1 MAWTLTGV
9 GIGDGL
15 AMGKAWVLA
24 SARLDLPRRRLEPH
38 QIEPELKRFQE
49 AVEIVSAELT
59 AIKLAMGQE
68 PSAEVTA
75 LLELQSIILRD
86 PLLVAATEQRI
97 QNDHC
102 NAEWGLLQQLEAV
115 SAQFDDIDD
124 PYLRERKADVQ
135 QIVDRILRAM
145 QGEAGLEEAVRE
157 QTNQD
162 EEGDQDEEG
171 GWILVAKDISPA
183 DMLILRKHR
192 FLGFVTE
199 TGSATSHTAILA
211 RSLGLPA
218 VVGVSGLFNQIAQND
233 IIVLKSKEGS
243 VHGALNADDQ
253 LVYKHQQ
260 LRYADDLKA
269 LEDLKQLEGCSID
282 GVSVLLMA
290 NIDLPDDVQI
300 ALDRGCD
307 GIGLF
312 RSEFLFMNR
321 STVPTEEEQFQ
332 AYSAVVRS
340 MAGRPVTIRTLDA
353 GADKEVSALHSGHDR
368 PANPALA
375 SRAIRY
381 SLQSPDLFLS
391 QLRAMLR
398 ASAFGPVKI
407 LIPMVSGPSEMISA
421 REMVQ
426 QAMTSLRAKGLA
438 FNAKINVGAMIEV
451 PSAAIAIDGLIAHID
466 FASIGTNDL
475 IQYTLAIDRTD
486 RSVAH
491 LYNPL
496 HPAVLRLIEQ
506 TIRSCHRANLPVSL
520 CGEMAGDA
528 ELTRLLLG
536 LGLREFSMHATEIL
550 KVKRVVRNSS
560 VTSLARGVGRL
571 LKLPDPALVRAGLSA
586 LNAKAEAVG

>member
-1 MAWTLTGV
+1 MAWMLSGV

-15 AMGKAWVLA
+15 AMGRAWVLA
-24 SARLDLPRRRLEPH
+24 SARLDLPRRRLEPD
-38 QIEPELKRFQE
+38 QVEPELKRFRE
-49 AVEIVSAELT
+49 AVSIVNKEL
-59 AIKLAMGQE
+59 ADLKEAMGQE
-68 PSAEVTA
+68 PSAEVSA
-75 LLELQSIILRD
+75 LLELQAIILRD

-97 QNDHC
+97 ESDCC

-115 SAQFDDIDD
+115 SAQFDEIDD

-145 QGEAGLEEAVRE
+145 QGYIGLEEAVLE
-157 QTNQD
+157 SHSQD
-162 EEGDQDEEG
+162 DD

-183 DMLILRKHR
+183 DMLILRRHR

-218 VVGVSGLFNQIAQND
+218 VVGVSGLLNQIAQND
-233 IIVLKSKEGS
+233 IIVLRSDEGS
-243 VHGALNADDQ
+243 VLGALTADDQ
-253 LVYKHQQ
+253 SVYKGQQ
-260 LRYADDLKA
+260 ALYADDLKA
-269 LEDLKQLEGCSID
+269 LEDFKQLASCSLD

-300 ALDRGCD
+300 AIDRGCD

-321 STVPTEEEQFQ
+321 STIPSEDEQFQ
-332 AYSAVVRS
+332 AYSAVVKA
-340 MAGRPVTIRTLDA
+340 MGGRPVTIRTLDA
-353 GADKEVSALHSGHDR
+353 GADKEVTALSIGHDR
-368 PANPALA
+368 PNNPALA

-398 ASAFGPVKI
+398 ASAFGQVKI

-438 FNAKINVGAMIEV
+438 FNSKVSVGAMIEV
-451 PSAAIAIDGLIAHID
+451 PSAAIAIDGLIAHMD

-496 HPAVLRLIEQ
+496 HPAILRLIDQ
-506 TIRSCHRANLPVSL
+506 TIRSCNRANLPVSL
-520 CGEMAGDA
+520 CGEMAGDIDF
-528 ELTRLLLG
+528 TRLLLG

-550 KVKRVVRNSS
+550 KVKRVVRSSS
-560 VTSLARGVGRL
+560 VASLSRGVGRL
-571 LKLPDPALVRAGLSA
+571 LKLPDPALVKSGLSA
-586 LNAKAEAVG
+586 INAKALTTG

>member
-1 MAWTLTGV
+1 MAWMLSGV

-15 AMGKAWVLA
+15 AMGRAWVLA
-24 SARLDLPRRRLEPH
+24 SARLDLPRRRLEPD
-38 QIEPELKRFQE
+38 QVEPELKRFRE
-49 AVEIVSAELT
+49 AVSIVNKEL
-59 AIKLAMGQE
+59 ADLKEAMGQE
-68 PSAEVTA
+68 PSAEVSA
-75 LLELQSIILRD
+75 LLELQAIILRD

-97 QNDHC
+97 ESDCC

-115 SAQFDDIDD
+115 SAQFDEIDD

-145 QGEAGLEEAVRE
+145 QGDIGLEEAVLE
-157 QTNQD
+157 SHSQD
-162 EEGDQDEEG
+162 DD

-183 DMLILRKHR
+183 DMLILRRHR

-218 VVGVSGLFNQIAQND
+218 VVGVSGLLNQIAQND
-233 IIVLKSKEGS
+233 IIVLRSDEGS
-243 VHGALNADDQ
+243 VLGALTADDQ
-253 LVYKHQQ
+253 SVYKGQQ
-260 LRYADDLKA
+260 ALYADDLKA
-269 LEDLKQLEGCSID
+269 LEDFKQLASCSLD

-300 ALDRGCD
+300 AIDRGCD

-321 STVPTEEEQFQ
+321 STIPSEDEQFQ
-332 AYSAVVRS
+332 AYSAVVKA
-340 MAGRPVTIRTLDA
+340 MGGRPVTIRTLDA
-353 GADKEVSALHSGHDR
+353 GADKEVTALSIGHDR
-368 PANPALA
+368 PNNPALA

-398 ASAFGPVKI
+398 ASAFGQVKI

-438 FNAKINVGAMIEV
+438 FNSKVSVGAMIEV
-451 PSAAIAIDGLIAHID
+451 PSAAIAIDGLIAHMD

-496 HPAVLRLIEQ
+496 HPAILRLIDQ
-506 TIRSCHRANLPVSL
+506 TIRSCNRANLPVSL
-520 CGEMAGDA
+520 CGEMAGDIDF
-528 ELTRLLLG
+528 TRLLLG

-550 KVKRVVRNSS
+550 KVKRVVRSSS
-560 VTSLARGVGRL
+560 VASLSRGVGRL
-571 LKLPDPALVRAGLSA
+571 LKLPDPALVKSGLSA
-586 LNAKAEAVG
+586 INAKALTTG

>member
-1 MAWTLTGV
+1 MAWTLSGV

-24 SARLDLPRRRLEPH
+24 SARLDLPRRRLEAD
-38 QIEPELKRFQE
+38 QVEPELKRFRE
-49 AVEIVSAELT
+49 AVSIVNKELSGL
-59 AIKLAMGQE
+59 KEAMGQE
-68 PSAEVTA
+68 PSAEVSA
-75 LLELQSIILRD
+75 LLELQAIILRD

-97 QNDHC
+97 ENDRC

-115 SAQFDDIDD
+115 SAQFDEIED

-145 QGEAGLEEAVRE
+145 QGEAGLDEVVRK
-157 QTNQD
+157 NND
-162 EEGDQDEEG
+162 DDG
-171 GWILVAKDISPA
+171 GWILVAKDISPS
-183 DMLILRKHR
+183 DMLILRRHR

-218 VVGVSGLFNQIAQND
+218 VVGVSGLLNQIAQND

-243 VHGALNADDQ
+243 VLGALNAEDQ
-253 LVYKHQQ
+253 SVYKGQQ
-260 LRYADDLKA
+260 AVYADDLRA
-269 LEDLKQLEGCSID
+269 LDDFKQLASCSLD

-290 NIDLPDDVQI
+290 NIDLPNDVQI

-321 STVPTEEEQFQ
+321 SSLPGEEEQFQ
-332 AYSAVVRS
+332 AYSAVVKA

-353 GADKEVSALHSGHDR
+353 GADKEVSALSFGHDK

-398 ASAFGPVKI
+398 ASAFGQVKI

-426 QAMTSLRAKGLA
+426 QAMTNLRAKGLA
-438 FNAKINVGAMIEV
+438 FNPKISVGAMIEV
-451 PSAAIAIDGLIAHID
+451 PSAAIAIDGLIAHMD

-496 HPAVLRLIEQ
+496 HPAILRLIDQ
-506 TIRSCHRANLPVSL
+506 TIRGCNRANLPVSL
-520 CGEMAGDA
+520 CGEMAGDTD
-528 ELTRLLLG
+528 LTRLLLG

-550 KVKRVVRNSS
+550 KVKRVVRDSS
-560 VTSLARGVGRL
+560 VTSLSRGVGRL
-571 LKLPDPALVRAGLSA
+571 LKLPDAALVKSGLNA
-586 LNAKAEAVG
+586 INAKALRSD

>member
-1 MAWTLTGV
+1 MLSGV

-15 AMGKAWVLA
+15 AMGRAWVLA
-24 SARLDLPRRRLEPH
+24 SARLDLPRRRLEPD
-38 QIEPELKRFQE
+38 QVEPELKRFRE
-49 AVEIVSAELT
+49 AVSIVNKEL
-59 AIKLAMGQE
+59 ADLKEAMGQE
-68 PSAEVTA
+68 PSAEVSA
-75 LLELQSIILRD
+75 LLELQAIILRD

-97 QNDHC
+97 ESDCC

-115 SAQFDDIDD
+115 SAQFDEIDD

-145 QGEAGLEEAVRE
+145 QGDIGLEEAVLE
-157 QTNQD
+157 SHSQD
-162 EEGDQDEEG
+162 DD

-183 DMLILRKHR
+183 DMLILRRHR

-218 VVGVSGLFNQIAQND
+218 VVGVSGLLNQIAQND
-233 IIVLKSKEGS
+233 IIVLRSDEGS
-243 VHGALNADDQ
+243 VLGALTADDQ
-253 LVYKHQQ
+253 SVYKGQQ
-260 LRYADDLKA
+260 ALYADDLKA
-269 LEDLKQLEGCSID
+269 LEDFKQLASCSLD

-300 ALDRGCD
+300 AIDRGCD

-321 STVPTEEEQFQ
+321 STIPSEDEQFQ
-332 AYSAVVRS
+332 AYSAVVKA
-340 MAGRPVTIRTLDA
+340 MGGRPVTIRTLDA
-353 GADKEVSALHSGHDR
+353 GADKEVTALSIGHDR
-368 PANPALA
+368 PNNPALA

-398 ASAFGPVKI
+398 ASAFGQVKI

-438 FNAKINVGAMIEV
+438 FNSKVSVGAMIEV
-451 PSAAIAIDGLIAHID
+451 PSAAIAIDGLIAHMD

-496 HPAVLRLIEQ
+496 HPAILRLIDQ
-506 TIRSCHRANLPVSL
+506 TIRSCNRANLPVSL
-520 CGEMAGDA
+520 CGEMAGDIDF
-528 ELTRLLLG
+528 TRLLLG

-550 KVKRVVRNSS
+550 KVKRVVRSSS
-560 VTSLARGVGRL
+560 VASLSRGVGRL
-571 LKLPDPALVRAGLSA
+571 LKLPDPALVKSGLSA
-586 LNAKAEAVG
+586 INAKTLTPG

>member
-49 AVEIVSAELT
+49 AVEIVNAELT

-157 QTNQD
+157 QTN
-162 EEGDQDEEG
+162 QDEEG

>member
-1 MAWTLTGV
+1 MLSGV

-15 AMGKAWVLA
+15 AMGRAWVLA
-24 SARLDLPRRRLEPH
+24 SARLDLPRRRLEPD
-38 QIEPELKRFQE
+38 QVEPELKRFRE
-49 AVEIVSAELT
+49 AVSIVNKEL
-59 AIKLAMGQE
+59 ADLKEAMGQE
-68 PSAEVTA
+68 PSAEVSA
-75 LLELQSIILRD
+75 LLELQAIILRD

-97 QNDHC
+97 ESDCC

-115 SAQFDDIDD
+115 SAQFDEIDD

-145 QGEAGLEEAVRE
+145 QGDIGLEEAVLE
-157 QTNQD
+157 SHSQD
-162 EEGDQDEEG
+162 DD

-183 DMLILRKHR
+183 DMLILRRHR

-218 VVGVSGLFNQIAQND
+218 VVGVSGLLNQIAQND
-233 IIVLKSKEGS
+233 IIVLRSDEGS
-243 VHGALNADDQ
+243 VLGALTADDQ
-253 LVYKHQQ
+253 SVYKGQQ
-260 LRYADDLKA
+260 ALYADDLKA
-269 LEDLKQLEGCSID
+269 LEDFKQLASCSLD

-300 ALDRGCD
+300 AIDRGCD

-321 STVPTEEEQFQ
+321 STIPSEDEQFQ
-332 AYSAVVRS
+332 AYSAVVKA
-340 MAGRPVTIRTLDA
+340 MGGRPVTIRTLDA
-353 GADKEVSALHSGHDR
+353 GADKEVTALSIGHDR
-368 PANPALA
+368 PNNPALA

-398 ASAFGPVKI
+398 ASAFGQVKI

-438 FNAKINVGAMIEV
+438 FNPKVSVGAMIEV
-451 PSAAIAIDGLIAHID
+451 PSAAIAIDGLIAHMD

-496 HPAVLRLIEQ
+496 HPAILRLIDQ
-506 TIRSCHRANLPVSL
+506 TIRSCNRANLPVSL
-520 CGEMAGDA
+520 CGEMAGDIDF
-528 ELTRLLLG
+528 TRLLLG

-550 KVKRVVRNSS
+550 KVKRVVRSSS
-560 VTSLARGVGRL
+560 VASLSRGVGRL
-571 LKLPDPALVRAGLSA
+571 LKLPDPALVKSGLSA
-586 LNAKAEAVG
+586 INAKALTPG

>member
-1 MAWTLTGV
+1 MAWMLSGV

-15 AMGKAWVLA
+15 AMGRAWVLA
-24 SARLDLPRRRLEPH
+24 SARLDLPRRRLEPD
-38 QIEPELKRFQE
+38 QVEPELKRFRE
-49 AVEIVSAELT
+49 AVSIVNKEL
-59 AIKLAMGQE
+59 ADLKEAMGQE
-68 PSAEVTA
+68 PSAEVSA
-75 LLELQSIILRD
+75 LLELQAIILRD

-97 QNDHC
+97 ESDCC

-115 SAQFDDIDD
+115 SAQFDEIDD

-145 QGEAGLEEAVRE
+145 QGYIGLEEAVLE
-157 QTNQD
+157 SHSQD
-162 EEGDQDEEG
+162 DD

-183 DMLILRKHR
+183 DMLILRRHR

-218 VVGVSGLFNQIAQND
+218 VVGVSGLLNQIAQND
-233 IIVLKSKEGS
+233 IIVLRSDEGS
-243 VHGALNADDQ
+243 VLGALTADDQ
-253 LVYKHQQ
+253 SVYKGQQ
-260 LRYADDLKA
+260 ALYADDLKA
-269 LEDLKQLEGCSID
+269 LEDFKQLASCSLD

-321 STVPTEEEQFQ
+321 STIPSEDEQFQ
-332 AYSAVVRS
+332 AYSAVVKA
-340 MAGRPVTIRTLDA
+340 MGGRPVTIRTLDA
-353 GADKEVSALHSGHDR
+353 GADKEVTALSIGHDR
-368 PANPALA
+368 PNNPALA

-398 ASAFGPVKI
+398 ASAFGQVKI

-438 FNAKINVGAMIEV
+438 FNPKVSVGAMIEV
-451 PSAAIAIDGLIAHID
+451 PSAAIAIDGLIAHMD

-496 HPAVLRLIEQ
+496 HPAILRLIDQ
-506 TIRSCHRANLPVSL
+506 TIRSCNRANLPVSL
-520 CGEMAGDA
+520 CGEMAGDIDF
-528 ELTRLLLG
+528 TRLLLG

-550 KVKRVVRNSS
+550 KVKRVVRSSS
-560 VTSLARGVGRL
+560 VASLSRGVGRL
-571 LKLPDPALVRAGLSA
+571 LKLPDPALVKSGLSA
-586 LNAKAEAVG
+586 INAKALTTG